1 MITRERY
8 EKQLIKLKMNISDM
22 GRIVIDSVENLSEI
36 ISSNDAKSANRVQ
49 DNDPEVREIARRVED
64 RCIKL
69 IMKQQPVA
77 TDLRVISAAIKLVT
91 DLERMSKQAL
101 EIADLALETKSKEV
115 VVTKTLEEM
124 AERTHAITVDAVNAY
139 MYNDLDL
146 VQKVVEADDI
156 IDELYESIKKE
167 IIEDV
172 KADTIEAEDAVE
184 ILLQAKYLE
193 KIGDHAE
200 NIVNWVN
207 YAVTGEQL
215 KNL

>member
-146 VQKVVEADDI
+146 VQKVVEADDT